1 MPEFNN
7 GIEENRL
14 EWEKKK
20 CCKRDNCREEPEGN
34 EGWEREPKRGQRENG
49 MEGGFVRNI

>member
-1 MPEFNN
+1 MEKK
-7 GIEENRL
+7 
-14 EWEKKK
+14 KKK